1 MRMIPAVA
9 VAGLLLLAGCS
20 SQSNTN
26 KSSAVASAPASASS
40 ATLAS
45 ASKAPLTRLPD
56 WAVPESY
63 DLAIKS
69 DPDKTS
75 YSGTVTIAV
84 DLKKASDHLWL
95 HGKDLKVSSV
105 TVTDA
110 KGNAH
115 TGKYDGAVTQDAEQ
129 AGVARVDFGTT
140 LQPQKI
146 NLKFDFTAPYNQTL
160 QGYYKVVFAGNAY
173 AMTQMEPISA
183 RLAFPCF
190 DEPGFKAPLTLSL
203 TIPDADKAVAN
214 SEETKNTPAGK
225 GWKTVTFAAT
235 KPLPTYLYAWMVGPW
250 DIVQGP
256 TIPATKWR
264 STPVPL
270 RGIATK
276 GNGDKLKRALQMAPA
291 IIEHEED
298 YYGFGYPFGKLDL
311 AALPDFSA
319 GAMENAGLITY
330 RDFLLQLD
338 NNASPRQVRSVFN
351 VEAHEMAHQWTG
363 DTVTLD
369 WWNDIWLNEA
379 FATWMQQKVEGEI
392 HPDWHAHLGRIGG
405 GQGAM
410 HMDSLA
416 SARMIRQPIT
426 GNGDIETAFDGITY
440 QKGAAVIGMFEN
452 FVGPDVFQQGMRAY
466 IQAHKFGNA
475 DADDLVNAIATAAG
489 KGDAFKHAF
498 KSFLDQ
504 NGVPLVAT
512 KLDCKAK
519 GGAVL
524 DLTQSRYL
532 PVGSTGDQNRQWGI
546 PVCVRFPGG
555 VQCQML
561 GSKTGEMKVKG
572 GQCPAW
578 YMPNANGDGYYRYEM
593 AKADRAGLNK
603 VIAKLDDGEQ
613 LAYADSVGA
622 AFERG
627 DLDASE
633 VLAAMRKLA
642 PSKVRQIALAPL
654 ETVSWIYDHEA
665 QTDAQRGAVRKAVEK
680 AYLPRLEKLGY
691 HRRKGESADAALMRS
706 ELASSLALDFQ
717 VPQVRAALLK
727 QGEAALKTGKDGL
740 PNLDA
745 ANPDLLGAALS
756 VAVEKEGKSAVD
768 ELIAAI
774 PKTTDPVK
782 RNAML
787 GALNHAQGAEAD
799 VARNFALS
807 KDVKVGEMGMVLVG
821 HRTSMGAGA
830 GSGRAQRDAMWNW
843 FTGHYDQ
850 IVARTGVFSGGYLPV
865 IASAGACSDA
875 EAQRLEAFFKP
886 KLGQV
891 PGLQRGLAQ
900 AHESTALCAA
910 LKAHQNPTSIT
921 AH

>member
-1 MRMIPAVA
+1 MRVIFAVMM
-9 VAGLLLLAGCS
+9 AGLLALSGTALA
-20 SQSNTN
+20 
-26 KSSAVASAPASASS
+26 KPPHAARHAAAASS
-40 ATLAS
+40 S
-45 ASKAPLTRLPD
+45 EAPPMTRLPG

-63 DLAIKS
+63 DLSIKS
-69 DPDKTS
+69 DPDQPG

-84 DLKKASDHLWL
+84 DLNKASNHLWL

-105 TVTDA
+105 TITDA
-110 KGNAH
+110 QGRSH
-115 TGKYDGAVTQDAEQ
+115 TGKYEGAVTQDAEQ
-129 AGVARVDFGTT
+129 AGVARVDFGRT

-146 NLKFDFTAPYNQTL
+146 KLKFEFTAPYNKTL
-160 QGYYKVVFAGNAY
+160 QGYYKVVFAGNSY

-190 DEPGFKAPLTLSL
+190 DEPGFKAPLNLSL

-214 SEETKNTPAGK
+214 AAETGDKPAGR
-225 GWKTVTFAAT
+225 GWKTITFQKT

-250 DIVQGP
+250 DIVEGP
-256 TIPATKWR
+256 SIPPNQWR
-264 STPVPL
+264 SAPVPV

-276 GNGDKLKRALQMAPA
+276 GNGAKLKRALAMAPG
-291 IIEHEED
+291 IIEHEEA

-330 RDFLLQLD
+330 RDFLLQLEP
-338 NNASPRQVRSVFN
+338 NASPSQVRSVFN

-379 FATWMQQKVEGEI
+379 FATWMQQKIEGEI
-392 HPDWHAHLGRIGG
+392 HPDWHAHLGRIEGG
-405 GQGAM
+405 EGAM
-410 HMDSLA
+410 QNDSLA

-452 FVGPDVFQQGMRAY
+452 FVDPKVFQKGMRAY

-489 KGDAFKHAF
+489 KGETFKKAF
-498 KSFLDQ
+498 KSFLNQ
-504 NGVPLVAT
+504 NGVPLVST
-512 KLDCKAK
+512 KLDCNGK
-519 GGAVL
+519 GGAML
-524 DLTQSRYL
+524 DLAQSRYL
-532 PVGSTGDQNRQWGI
+532 PLGSSGDTNRMWGI
-546 PVCVRFPGG
+546 PVCVRFPNG

-561 GSKTGEMKVKG
+561 DQKSADMKISG

-593 AKADRAGLNK
+593 AKTDRAALTK
-603 VIAKLDDGEQ
+603 VIAQRDDGEQ
-613 LAYADSVGA
+613 LAYADSISA
-622 AFERG
+622 AFQRG
-627 DLDASE
+627 DLDAGE
-633 VLAAMRKLA
+633 VLSAMRELA

-654 ETVSWIYDHEA
+654 DTVGWIYDHEA
-665 QTDAQRGAVRKAVEK
+665 QTDAQKAAVRNAVAQ

-691 HRRKGESADAALMRS
+691 QRRPGESADDALMR
-706 ELASSLALDFQ
+706 ASLAGTLGLEFK
-717 VPQVRAALLK
+717 VPQVRAELLK

-740 PNLDA
+740 PDLGA
-745 ANPDLLGAALS
+745 ANPDLLRDALS
-756 VAVEKEGKSAVD
+756 VAVEEKGKPVVD

-787 GALNHAQGAEAD
+787 GALSHAQGPEAD
-799 VARNFALS
+799 VARDFALS
-807 KDVKVGEMGMVLVG
+807 PKVKVGEMAMILRGGRDTVTQ
-821 HRTSMGAGA
+821 RTSL
-830 GSGRAQRDAMWNW
+830 WNW
-843 FTGHYDQ
+843 FTAHYDQ
-850 IVARTGVFSGGYLPV
+850 IVARTGVFSGGYLPF
-865 IASAGACSDA
+865 IAAGGSCSDS
-875 EAQRLEAFFKP
+875 EAQRVEAFFKP

-891 PGLQRGLAQ
+891 PGLERGLAQ
-900 AHESTALCAA
+900 THESTVLCSA
-910 LKAHQNPTSIT
+910 LKQHQNPASIT
-921 AH
+921 Q